1 VDKNQITG
9 IVLAGGRGSRMGG
22 VDKGLQLYNDTP
34 LAKHA
39 IQQLQP
45 QVGSL
50 LINANRHL
58 DIYETWGAQFS
69 ADVVADELADF
80 AGPLAGFLVGLQ
92 HCKTPFLVTVPCDTP
107 RFPADLVA
115 RLADAMVQ
123 NNAEIAMASSPDEE
137 GILRHQP
144 VFCLIRRELATSL
157 KAFTDAGGRKI
168 GAWAAQHKLVRV
180 DFNQT
185 HDDPKAFYNANNLQD
200 LQDLQQL
207 STHEKH

>member
-9 IVLAGGRGSRMGG
+9 ILLAGGRGTRMGG
-22 VDKGLQLYNDTP
+22 VDKGLQLYNGIP

-50 LINANRHL
+50 LINANRNL
-58 DIYETWGAQFS
+58 DVYQTWGEQFS
-69 ADVVADELADF
+69 ADVVVDELADF

-115 RLADAMVQ
+115 RLAEALRQ
-123 NNAEIAMASSPDEE
+123 NNADIAMVSSPDEE

-144 VFCLIRRELATSL
+144 VFCLIRHELTESL
-157 KAFTDAGGRKI
+157 QAFTATGGRKI

-180 DFNQT
+180 DFNKT
-185 HDDPKAFYNANNLQD
+185 SDDRKAFYNANNLQD
-200 LQDLQQL
+200 LHDLQQM
-207 STHEKH
+207 SKS